1 MSIDY
6 YEQHA
11 DAFVADTL
19 AVAMDSLYQR
29 FLPYLAPGAHILD
42 AGCGSGRDVRF
53 FREQG
58 FRISAFDASAELVK
72 RARQWSGVEVTCCR
86 FEEYV
91 SPQPVA
97 GIWACASLL
106 HVPHSR
112 LHSVLAH
119 LASQLQEG
127 GIFYCSFKYGSGQS
141 ERGGRTFTNLDETSL
156 QALLQGLP
164 LACVELWQ
172 TGDQRPGRES
182 ERWLN
187 VLLRKR

>member
-6 YEQHA
+6 YNLHA

-19 AVAMDSLYQR
+19 AVAMQSLYDR

-42 AGCGSGRDVRF
+42 AGCGSGRDAHHF
-53 FREQG
+53 LQQG
-58 FRISAFDASAELVK
+58 FRVSAFDASAELVR
-72 RARQWSGVEVTCCR
+72 RARQWSGVEVACCR
-86 FEEYV
+86 FDEYQTPDQV
-91 SPQPVA
+91 D

-106 HVPHSR
+106 HVPHER
-112 LHSVLAH
+112 LQPVFAH
-119 LASQLQEG
+119 LASLLRQG
-127 GIFYCSFKYGSGQS
+127 GIFYCSFKYGSG
-141 ERGGRTFTNLDETSL
+141 ERQQGGRCFTDLDE
-156 QALLQGLP
+156 QGLHSVLSGGP

-187 VLLRKR
+187 ALLRKS